1 MISKIKSYIE
11 NSIDNAINF
20 MSSKDNGEE
29 RVTHSKSNNVE
40 LMINDKEDPVIG
52 QLFKLLFSRYL
63 IRLETSMKDS
73 NLIFDCVNLLQ

>member
-1 MISKIKSYIE
+1 ME
-11 NSIDNAINF
+11 NSINNAINF

-40 LMINDKEDPVIG
+40 LMINDKEDHVIWE
-52 QLFKLLFSRYL
+52 LFKLLFSRYL